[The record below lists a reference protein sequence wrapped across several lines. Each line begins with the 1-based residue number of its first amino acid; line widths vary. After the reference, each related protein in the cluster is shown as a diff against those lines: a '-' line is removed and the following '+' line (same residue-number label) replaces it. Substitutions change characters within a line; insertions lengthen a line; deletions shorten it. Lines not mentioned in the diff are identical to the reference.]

1 MSASIQHPYIY
12 PQHKDFVP
20 QWLRHWPH
28 LFFAF
33 WFQMSGVIYGG
44 VVTHFMGET
53 CLKREDVMMIL
64 LCGVV
69 GLNLPFPIIFRM
81 KAAFPNRSNVICAA
95 LAVGLCNIGATLT
108 HCVPLLCAMAFVAG
122 FFKLVGTFECN
133 SSVQLWITHKRD
145 FTIFFPA
152 IYSFVIGNMSLSP
165 WLSLQLA
172 YIYQDWRAM
181 SYLVAGVM
189 FLIALYYYTCIR
201 PYRPLRFFPFLSIDF
216 LGMALW
222 AAVMIEIIFIFN
234 YGEFYNWWNG
244 FPIRLTTL
252 LVPLTLFC
260 AIQRMRHIHHPY
272 ITPGTWLYKR
282 LIPLTGL
289 FIMVEILSS
298 VPKVLQNRFLGNI
311 LHYGIM
317 QTADLYLVEVVATLF
332 SMAFIVFWAKQL
344 KLLYTRLLTVA
355 TLCLFVY
362 VVMLYFLV
370 QPGLPLQALYMP
382 VFFRAF
388 GNAMFFTVFNTMIY
402 DMTRMEHFFACIT
415 VAGLIRNG
423 VGESIGSGLYSFG
436 MRHHIVENL
445 SRALPYDH
453 LQSTL
458 VSIKELYGVTAVLLL
473 CASFA
478 FLLWN
483 IQPVKRTVRKVPYW
497 LRYKLPLFRIHGRVE
512 ARSI

>member
-1 MSASIQHPYIY
+1 MSENPKHPYIY
-12 PQHKDFVP
+12 PMHPGWMPK
-20 QWLRHWPH
+20 WMRTWPH

-44 VVTHFMGET
+44 IVTHFMGET
-53 CLKREDVMMIL
+53 CLMREDVMMIL

-81 KAAFPNRSNVICAA
+81 KAAFPNKYTVITAA
-95 LAVGLCNIGATLT
+95 VAVGLCNIGATLT
-108 HCVPLLCAMAFVAG
+108 HCVPLLCCLSFING

-152 IYSFVIGNMSLSP
+152 IYSFVVGNMSFSP
-165 WLSLQLA
+165 WVSLQLA
-172 YIYQDWRAM
+172 YICQDWRAM

-189 FLIALYYYTCIR
+189 FCIALYYWLLIKPFR
-201 PYRPLRFFPFLSIDF
+201 PFKRMPFYSIDY
-216 LGMALW
+216 LGALLW
-222 AAVMIEIIFIFN
+222 AAVMLEIIFIFN
-234 YGEFYNWWNG
+234 YGEFYNWWDG
-244 FPIRLTTL
+244 YPIRLTTL
-252 LVPLTLFC
+252 LVPITLVF
-260 AIQRMRHIHHPY
+260 AIQRMRHVHHPY

-289 FIMVEILSS
+289 FIMVEVLAS
-298 VPKVLQNRFLGNI
+298 VPKVLQTRFLGAV

-332 SMAFIVFWAKQL
+332 AMAFIVFWAKQL

-355 TLCLFVY
+355 TLCLFLY
-362 VVMLYFLV
+362 VAMLYFLV
-370 QPGLPLQALYMP
+370 QPGLPLQALYVP
-382 VFFRAF
+382 VFCRAF

-402 DMTRMEHFFACIT
+402 DMTRIEHFFACIT
-415 VAGLIRNG
+415 VAGLVRNG
-423 VGESIGSGLYSFG
+423 VGESIGSGIYSFG
-436 MRHHIVENL
+436 MRHHVLENL
-445 SRALPYDH
+445 SRALPYDT

-458 VSIKELYGVTAVLLL
+458 ISIKQLYGLTAAALLVVT
-473 CASFA
+473 FA

-483 IQPVKRTVRKVPYW
+483 IEPMRKRVKLLPSWLSYKFQPNKRTY
-497 LRYKLPLFRIHGRVE
+497 
-512 ARSI
+512 